1 MTFLRTFLATALLG
15 LTLCVSPVYAAAPP
29 SIESVQ
35 QTLDKL
41 PDRKLPDADMKALQN
56 VLQQTLTLL
65 GNKQDYE
72 QRLTDLKRQLEGAPR
87 QTTENSRELA
97 RLKSTKV
104 VPVAQRYASL
114 PVPQLEQLLVQRST
128 QQGDLQKEL
137 ADANSLSIAAQ
148 TRPERAQTEIS
159 KSQTRIQQING
170 ILKAGKDNG
179 KPLNGDQRNLL
190 NAELAALN
198 ALIPLRR
205 QELAGNSQLQDLGNS
220 QHDLAVEKTARL
232 EQEIQDLQTLINQK
246 RLAQSQET
254 VTQQSIEAQ
263 KAGGSSLLTT
273 ESAANLKLSDY
284 LLRSTDRLNELTQEN
299 LKTKQLLD
307 NMTQSDSALDE
318 QINVLKG
325 SLLLSKILYQQK
337 QALPRLKVDRDLADD
352 IANIRLYQ
360 FEVNQQRELINSPS
374 AYVDNLLANQPEDQ
388 VTPQL
393 RRTLLELAV
402 TRSDLLERLSREL
415 SALLNE
421 SITLQLNQKQ
431 LLSTAASLRATLDE
445 QMFWIPSNK
454 PLDVEWL
461 EAVPTRLEKQVNTLP
476 WASSLSELYDGL
488 TQRPLLFLPLLLL
501 IGALL
506 WRRNNLYERLKKSIW
521 ISVTSN
527 VTASGTPRS
536 PSW

>member
-1 MTFLRTFLATALLG
+1 MTTLRTFLATALLG
-15 LTLCVSPVYAAAPP
+15 LTLCVGTVHAADPP
-29 SIESVQ
+29 SIDSVQ

-41 PDRKLPDADMKALQN
+41 PDRKLPDADMKALQSI
-56 VLQQTLTLL
+56 LQQTLTFL
-65 GNKQDYE
+65 GNQQDYQ
-72 QRLTDLKRQLEGAPR
+72 QRLVDLKRQLEDAPR
-87 QTTENSRELA
+87 QTVDNQRELT
-97 RLKSTKV
+97 RLKATKV
-104 VPVAQRYASL
+104 IPVAQRYATL
-114 PVPQLEQLLVQRST
+114 PVPQLEQLLVQRTT

-137 ADANSLSIAAQ
+137 ADANSLTIAAQ

-159 KSQTRIQQING
+159 SSQTRIQQINAT
-170 ILKAGKDNG
+170 LKAGKDNG
-179 KPLNGDQRNLL
+179 KTLSGDQRNQL

-220 QHDLAVEKTARL
+220 QHDLVLEKTARL

-263 KAGGSSLLTT
+263 KAGGSSLLAT

-284 LLRSTDRLNELTQEN
+284 LLKSTDRLNELTQKN
-299 LKTKQLLD
+299 LQTKQQLD
-307 NMTQSDSALDE
+307 SVTQSDSALDE

-325 SLLLSKILYQQK
+325 SLLLSKILYKQK
-337 QALPRLKVDRDLADD
+337 QALPRLTVDRDLADD

-360 FEVNQQRELINSPS
+360 FEVNQQRELISTPS
-374 AYVDNLLANQPEDQ
+374 TYVDSLLANQPADQ

-393 RRTLLELAV
+393 RRTLLELAI

-431 LLSTAASLRATLDE
+431 LLSTATTLRATLDE

-454 PLDVEWL
+454 PLD
-461 EAVPTRLEKQVNTLP
+461 T
-476 WASSLSELYDGL
+476 
-488 TQRPLLFLPLLLL
+488 
-501 IGALL
+501 
-506 WRRNNLYERLKKSIW
+506 
-521 ISVTSN
+521 
-527 VTASGTPRS
+527 
-536 PSW
+536 